1 MVRVNIVN
9 YTVSECLAQTNE
21 RDGGLLSF
29 FFVRVFF
36 CNSLC
41 VCVRV
46 YDRSGGTALHW
57 LVVVVDL

>member
-29 FFVRVFF
+29 F
-36 CNSLC
+36 LC
-41 VCVRV
+41 VCFFVILFACV
-46 YDRSGGTALHW
+46 CVCTIGAAALRCTG
-57 LVVVVDL
+57 